1 MLIAFA
7 LRMQLARRTCSLS
20 VGHGEPLALPVFPTQ
35 VGPGASIAPIPPGN
49 LSCSRPHGV
58 WIIIRPG
65 SMWKLAVIG
74 AGGK

>member
-35 VGPGASIAPIPPGN
+35 VAPGER
-49 LSCSRPHGV
+49 LSLLYPLEIYRAAVRTGCGLLLGREAC
-58 WIIIRPG
+58 G
-65 SMWKLAVIG
+65 SSLL
-74 AGGK
+74 